1 MKRTNNKKI
10 GLIDIVFL
18 IESNENGD
26 LLQCLCKCFFLL
38 FKSSPALFL
47 GSPHTSLLT
56 LSPQPTIKPDADNEN
71 LSRFVYRLLTHT
83 AAWIL
88 FFFKTHLL
96 WGIRP
101 VEVWIFCKAQCV
113 CDCVFAFIS
122 ISVAS
127 LTSDWTVCS
136 WLFY

>member
-56 LSPQPTIKPDADNEN
+56 LSPQLTIKPDADNEN

-83 AAWIL
+83 AA
-88 FFFKTHLL
+88 
-96 WGIRP
+96 
-101 VEVWIFCKAQCV
+101 
-113 CDCVFAFIS
+113 
-122 ISVAS
+122 
-127 LTSDWTVCS
+127 
-136 WLFY
+136 